1 MCARAG
7 EVLPHYAPLFVNAFL
22 SGTASPLPALRCS
35 AVSALATLCAKLRYA
50 LQPHLVDIVPPACH
64 MLAMEAEVE
73 VRRAAAYLLAEL
85 VAGAFRQP
93 LPLRA
98 GCRGCVQ
105 RLCVTIAS
113 AGVEDTFW
121 EVLPEWLG
129 QLYRT
134 LQRAHEGD
142 ADDVTRNHAGRG
154 LEVIGEKARAFLF
167 PETRVQHPKILEL
180 G

>member
-105 RLCVTIAS
+105 RLCVTIAWRQ
-113 AGVEDTFW
+113 AW
-121 EVLPEWLG
+121 
-129 QLYRT
+129 RT
-134 LQRAHEGD
+134 RSGRCCRSGLASSTVRCSGR
-142 ADDVTRNHAGRG
+142 TRG
-154 LEVIGEKARAFLF
+154 
-167 PETRVQHPKILEL
+167 TRMT
-180 G
+180 

>member
-1 MCARAG
+1 MSR
-7 EVLPHYAPLFVNAFL
+7 
-22 SGTASPLPALRCS
+22 
-35 AVSALATLCAKLRYA
+35 LCATA
-50 LQPHLVDIVPPACH
+50 
-64 MLAMEAEVE
+64 
-73 VRRAAAYLLAEL
+73 VRDDR
-85 VAGAFRQP
+85 VA
-93 LPLRA
+93 
-98 GCRGCVQ
+98 
-105 RLCVTIAS
+105 

-134 LQRAHEGD
+134 LQRAHEED

-154 LEVIGEKARAFLF
+154 LEVIGAKARAFLF